1 MKIPPILS
9 SKTIS
14 RLTQEEVLRTESHWR
29 QWTDGGGGKRE
40 RVQFSFREEK
50 RGSQLIRTETFKVRG
65 GVYVSKTVF
74 FRLKWKK
81 IVCACGSEIEYDF
94 FAFELIVKLQAN
106 SIVKNM

>member
-50 RGSQLIRTETFKVRG
+50 RGSQLIWSETFKVRG

-74 FRLKWKK
+74 FQTLVGKNS
-81 IVCACGSEIEYDF
+81 VCLWVRKTTIF
-94 FAFELIVKLQAN
+94 FCL
-106 SIVKNM
+106 

>member
-1 MKIPPILS
+1 MKIPAILS

-29 QWTDGGGGKRE
+29 QWTDGGGEKRGGGE

-74 FRLKWKK
+74 FQTLVGKNS
-81 IVCACGSEIEYDF
+81 VCLWVRKTTIF
-94 FAFELIVKLQAN
+94 FCL
-106 SIVKNM
+106 